1 MKYPERERDQ
11 IVSSIFRNSRRQ
23 DMFIQKDIV
32 HEHFQV
38 NSKSVGLEV
47 VLLKKLRM
55 ITSKKHGKISR
66 IIFVICQYVFLI
78 VFFCLLFFLIM

>member
-23 DMFIQKDIV
+23 DMFIQKDTV

-38 NSKSVGLEV
+38 NSKSVGRGRFI
-47 VLLKKLRM
+47 KK
-55 ITSKKHGKISR
+55 IKYDHFKETW
-66 IIFVICQYVFLI
+66 
-78 VFFCLLFFLIM
+78 